1 MDEILNL
8 IDKERL
14 FADSEHIYNIAEIG
28 FNLTKTKEYVKKS
41 LKEIG
46 IEPMDCGRC
55 GIKCVLGSENNERV
69 LLLRADMDAIFI
81 EGKGNMHACGHHMH
95 TAMLLGA
102 ARVLKKLEDRLNSCV
117 VLMFQ
122 PAEEILEGAK
132 DMIDSGILES
142 PKPNGA
148 FMIHVS
154 SGNTLPAGTVVFADA
169 GEIAPSADFFT
180 IKIKGKGCHGA
191 DPSKG
196 VDPVL
201 TASHVVCALGIINSR
216 ELSCFEPAVIT
227 FGCVNGGNSANAIPE
242 EVTLKGTVRSYSE
255 ENREFVKKR
264 MEEITSDVCR
274 ALRCQSEIIY
284 EGGCPPFLNDK
295 ELLNKISGS
304 AKKFLGEDKVVM
316 LKDGQKGGGSEDFA
330 YVSRQIPTVM
340 ASLAAGEIS
349 KGHKYPLHNP
359 NVTFDKNARPV
370 GSALMAH
377 IALNY

>member
-1 MDEILNL
+1 MNL

-14 FADSEHIYNIAEIG
+14 FADFEYLSKIPETG
-28 FNLTKTKEYVKKS
+28 FNLTKTKEYVKKR
-41 LKEIG
+41 LEEIG
-46 IEPMDCGRC
+46 IETEDCGKC
-55 GIKCVLGSENNERV
+55 GIKGVIGDKKNDRV

-95 TAMLLGA
+95 TSMLLEA
-102 ARVLKKLEDRLNSCV
+102 SRVLKKLEDRLNSCI

-122 PAEEILEGAK
+122 SAEEILEGAK
-132 DMIDSGILES
+132 DMIDSGILKN

-154 SGNTLPAGTVVFADA
+154 SGNNLPAGTVVFAGT

-196 VDPVL
+196 VDPIS
-201 TASHVVCALGIINSR
+201 ASSHVVCALGIINSR
-216 ELSCFEPAVIT
+216 ELSAFEPAVIT
-227 FGCVNGGNSANAIPE
+227 IGSINGGNSANAIPE
-242 EVTLKGTVRSYSE
+242 EVILKGTARSYSE
-255 ENREFVKKR
+255 GNREFVKKR
-264 MEEITSDVCR
+264 MEEITINVCK

-295 ELLNKISGS
+295 ELLNKISSS
-304 AKKFLGEDKVVM
+304 AVELLGEDKVII
-316 LKDGQKGGGSEDFA
+316 LNNGQKGRGSEDFA

-340 ASLAAGEIS
+340 ASLGAGEIS
-349 KGHKYPLHNP
+349 KGHKFPLHNP
-359 NVTFDKNARPV
+359 DVTFDKNALPV
-370 GSALMAH
+370 GSALMVH
-377 IALNY
+377 TALNY

>member
-8 IDKERL
+8 IDRERL
-14 FADSEHIYNIAEIG
+14 FADFEYLGSNAEIG

-41 LKEIG
+41 LEEIG
-46 IEPMDCGRC
+46 IEPRDCGRC
-55 GIKCVLGSENNERV
+55 GIKCVLGSENNGRV

-95 TAMLLGA
+95 TSMLLGA
-102 ARVLKKLEDRLNSCV
+102 ARVLKKLEYRLNACV

-122 PAEEILEGAK
+122 SAEEILEGAK
-132 DMIDSGILES
+132 DMIDSGILEN
-142 PKPNGA
+142 PKPDGA

-154 SGNTLPAGTVVFADA
+154 SGNTLPAGMVVFADS

-180 IKIKGKGCHGA
+180 IKILGEGCHGA

-196 VDPVL
+196 VDPILVS
-201 TASHVVCALGIINSR
+201 SHVVCALGIINSR
-216 ELSCFEPAVIT
+216 ELSAFEPAVIT

-242 EVTLKGTVRSYSE
+242 EVTLRGTVRSYSE

-264 MEEITSDVCR
+264 MEEILAHVCK

-284 EGGCPPFLNDK
+284 EGGCPPFLNDN
-295 ELLNKISGS
+295 ELLDKISSS
-304 AKKFLGEDKVVM
+304 ARKLLGEDRVVM
-316 LKDGQKGGGSEDFA
+316 LKDGQKGRGSEDFA

-349 KGHKYPLHNP
+349 KGHSYPLHNP
-359 NVTFDKNARPV
+359 NVTFDKNALPV
-370 GSALMAH
+370 GSALMVH